1 MKNVMRSNYSSEIR
15 DPELI
20 LRLKINRS
28 YIEQIMKIGSSRVFW
43 NNIKKTYRK
52 QRFLFIQTKENRCI
66 IIPERVFKNEEETEK
81 LYGFVKE
88 QIAQNTME

>member
-15 DPELI
+15 APELI

-81 LYGFVKE
+81 LYSFVKE

>member
-1 MKNVMRSNYSSEIR
+1 MKKVMKSNYSSEIR
-15 DPELI
+15 DQELM

-52 QRFLFIQTKENRCI
+52 QGFLFIQTKENRCI

-81 LYGFVKE
+81 SYGFVKE